1 MITVITGTPGAGK
14 TALAVDLLLR
24 EYADRP
30 LFIDNLNGLKLEH
43 TEIDVME
50 WHKEVPDGALIVCDE
65 IQRKWR
71 PRGPGSKVPDCI
83 AALETH
89 RHRGIDFILITQN
102 VKLIDSNVRALV
114 GRHLHI
120 RDTGWM
126 GRWLY
131 EWPECDVNNS
141 WKRCENKRRYK
152 LPTRVFDKYT
162 SASMHIKPVRNR
174 PLLLYIL
181 AGAVLAFLYL
191 AWSLYGSFKAD
202 QQPAPAAEPTLP
214 GTATLVQQGTSI
226 AAQAMGLPQVLP
238 PPPSTTTA
246 KLKIDD
252 RVDWIPRISHM
263 PETAPAYDEIRK
275 IQAFPIVVGG
285 VCFKGECRCFTQQG
299 TNAGLT
305 HDECLTA
312 INNPRFNA
320 YDAPPPVQTAAA
332 PQVQRSTAPEDLPP
346 EVKHVIAKQAHDDRR
361 AVTAAAKAQRLANTG
376 SL

>member
-30 LFIDNLNGLKLEH
+30 LYVDNLNGLLLEH
-43 TEIDVME
+43 YELDVME
-50 WHKEVPDGALIVCDE
+50 WHTEVPDGALIICDE

-71 PRGPGSKVPDCI
+71 PRGPGAKVPECI
-83 AALETH
+83 SALETH

-131 EWPECDVNNS
+131 EFPECDTNNS
-141 WKRCENKRRYK
+141 WKRCENKRRYT
-152 LPTRVFDKYT
+152 LPKHVFDKYK

-174 PLLLYIL
+174 PVMLYFVGAAIL
-181 AGAVLAFLYL
+181 ALIYLLWTLY
-191 AWSLYGSFKAD
+191 SSFKSDPVTSQPDKPAIT
-202 QQPAPAAEPTLP
+202 QQAPAIASGLAASVGLAPAPASSP
-214 GTATLVQQGTSI
+214 VR
-226 AAQAMGLPQVLP
+226 
-238 PPPSTTTA
+238 
-246 KLKIDD
+246 KLDD
-252 RVDWIPRISHM
+252 RVDWIPRVSNM
-263 PETAPAYDEIRK
+263 PETAPAFDDVRK
-275 IQAFPIVVGG
+275 VQAFPVVAGG
-285 VCFKGECRCFTQQG
+285 VCFQGECKCFTQQG
-299 TNAGLT
+299 TNAGLN

-312 INNPRFNA
+312 INNPRFDA
-320 YDAPPPVQTAAA
+320 YSAPAPVQQAQSKTPA
-332 PQVQRSTAPEDLPP
+332 PVDQGTQNSPEIKHAIAVQN
-346 EVKHVIAKQAHDDRR
+346 HDAQQ
-361 AVTAAAKAQRLANTG
+361 AVTRAARTAQLNLTG

>member
-30 LFIDNLNGLKLEH
+30 LYVDNLNGLLLEH
-43 TEIDVME
+43 HELDVME
-50 WHKEVPDGALIVCDE
+50 WHTDVPDGALIICDE

-71 PRGPGSKVPDCI
+71 PRGPGAKVPDCI
-83 AALETH
+83 SALETH

-131 EWPECDVNNS
+131 EFPECDTNNS

-152 LPTRVFDKYT
+152 LPKHVFDKYK
-162 SASMHIKPVRNR
+162 SASMHTKPVRNR
-174 PLLLYIL
+174 PILLYFLAAAIL
-181 AGAVLAFLYL
+181 AFIYL
-191 AWSLYGSFKAD
+191 LWALYGSFKSDPATP
-202 QQPAPAAEPTLP
+202 QLEAPAIVSQAPAIASGLAASFGIAPAPATSP
-214 GTATLVQQGTSI
+214 GQ
-226 AAQAMGLPQVLP
+226 
-238 PPPSTTTA
+238 
-246 KLKIDD
+246 KIDD
-252 RVDWIPRISHM
+252 RVDWIPRISSM
-263 PETAPAYDEIRK
+263 PETAPAFDEIRK
-275 IQAFPIVVGG
+275 VQAFPLVAGG
-285 VCFKGECRCFTQQG
+285 VCFKGECKCFTQQG
-299 TNAGLT
+299 TDSGLN

-312 INNPRFNA
+312 INNPRFDA
-320 YDAPPPVQTAAA
+320 YSAPVPVQQAQSPAPAPVDQTAHNNPEIKHAVA
-332 PQVQRSTAPEDLPP
+332 VQNQDA
-346 EVKHVIAKQAHDDRR
+346 QQ
-361 AVTAAAKAQRLANTG
+361 AVTRAARTAQLSITG